1 MVRAAAVSIIGGVG
15 ALFAQADFKTTVSLG
30 SVIVAMLVVI
40 LFGFFSLRDKR
51 NSGWKDLY
59 EQEREKNTN
68 LLEEK
73 EAERVVRHSVKDELA
88 STKAKLA
95 IEMSKP
101 DLAVILEQQR
111 SLWTESTNNLTTLLK
126 TMQETQMEML
136 AMLREGGTT

>member
-1 MVRAAAVSIIGGVG
+1 MNLLARAVFPTSGGAL
-15 ALFAQADFKTTVSLG
+15 ALFAQTDFKTTVSLG

-73 EAERVVRHSVKDELA
+73 EGERVIRHAIKDELA
-88 STKAKLA
+88 ATKATLE
-95 IEMSKP
+95 IERNKP
-101 DLAVILEQQR
+101 DLTILLDQQR
-111 SLWTESTNNLTTLLK
+111 QLWTDATTLLK
-126 TMQETQMEML
+126 SMQETQLEML
-136 AMLREGGTT
+136 DLLQASRAT